1 MKQKIKT
8 GLTLLFAMLLMGSA
22 YAQSGKLFVYGNDGS
37 KQQFTTSEVQKLTF
51 TENAMIVNKTD
62 GTTFAV
68 AFAGM
73 QYFNL
78 GDDATAIK
86 PAPVK
91 PEIAAWFDA
100 SGTLN
105 VKSAAPM
112 TSIALFNLQG
122 LQLQKTAV
130 DASEVSLTVTNCP
143 AGIYLLQV
151 MDGNGCYNCKV
162 LKR

>member
-1 MKQKIKT
+1 
-8 GLTLLFAMLLMGSA
+8 
-22 YAQSGKLFVYGNDGS
+22 
-37 KQQFTTSEVQKLTF
+37 
-51 TENAMIVNKTD
+51 MIVNKTD

-122 LQLQKTAV
+122 LQLQKNAV
-130 DASEVSLTVTNCP
+130 DASEVNLMVTNCP

-151 MDGNGCYNCKV
+151 MDGNGSYNCKIF
-162 LKR
+162 KK